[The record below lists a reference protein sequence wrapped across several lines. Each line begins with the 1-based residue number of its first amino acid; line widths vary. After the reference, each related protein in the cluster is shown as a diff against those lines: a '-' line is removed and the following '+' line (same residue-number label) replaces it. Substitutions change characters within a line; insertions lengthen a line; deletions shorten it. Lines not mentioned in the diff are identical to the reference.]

1 MTTGLLYVTS
11 SICFYCVWESVHCY
25 MGIMLLCLYGYITQL
40 QLLLMFGYYVC
51 SQYTNG
57 KKTEK
62 RSSVDVHSNWC
73 TVLVGASVGL
83 YRY

>member
-1 MTTGLLYVTS
+1 
-11 SICFYCVWESVHCY
+11 
-25 MGIMLLCLYGYITQL
+25 MLLVPYVFIVFGNQFIATWELSCYGLYGYITQL
-40 QLLLMFGYYVC
+40 RLLLMFGYYVC